1 MWKKNYIPLYTNLS
15 ITQDKRRLTMRGT
28 SNDASNSALVVITD
42 LDHRQMPLQGTSN
55 SMFDF
60 PMPTADRGVTIYN
73 ASSHRN
79 ANLARQHRKRV
90 LDQHRLVL
98 RGNNY
103 YLC

>member
-1 MWKKNYIPLYTNLS
+1 MQHDTNIEAS
-15 ITQDKRRLTMRGT
+15 INQDKRRLTMRGT

-60 PMPTADRGVTIYN
+60 PMLTAGRGVTIYN